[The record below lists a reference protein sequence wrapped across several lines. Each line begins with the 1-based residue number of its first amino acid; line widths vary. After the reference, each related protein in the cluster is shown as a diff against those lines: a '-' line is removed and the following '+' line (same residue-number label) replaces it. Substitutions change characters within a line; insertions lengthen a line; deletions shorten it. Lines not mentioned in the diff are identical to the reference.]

1 MPIGVIV
8 NSSAVFVGGILG
20 ALLGKRI
27 PERLRT
33 SLPLAFGAASMSM
46 GINYILKLKIL
57 PVVVLALIV
66 GTAIGE
72 LIYFEK
78 GIEKVATA
86 VRGPV
91 ERLFGGK
98 KASAQ
103 EGAEDKSAFM
113 EKFVAIFILFCASG
127 TGIFGA
133 LNEGMTGDYSV
144 LVTKSILDFF
154 TSGIFAATLGI
165 LVATIAL
172 PQFAVLFALFL
183 SASVILPMT
192 TPDMIANF
200 TACGGMIMLAT
211 GLRISG
217 IKSFPIAN
225 MLPALVLVMP
235 LTYLWVTYI

>member
-20 ALLGKRI
+20 ALLGNRI

-33 SLPLAFGAASMSM
+33 ALPLAFGAASMSM
-46 GINYILKLKIL
+46 GITYILKLKIL

-78 GIEKVATA
+78 GIEKLARA
-86 VRGPV
+86 ARGPV
-91 ERLFGGK
+91 ERLFGSK
-98 KASAQ
+98 KGAAQ
-103 EGAEDKSAFM
+103 EGVEESTAFM

-154 TSGIFAATLGI
+154 TSGIFAATLGF
-165 LVATIAL
+165 LVATIAI
-172 PQFAVLFALFL
+172 PQFAVLLALFF
-183 SASVILPMT
+183 SAAVILPMT
-192 TPDMIANF
+192 TPEMIANF

-235 LTYLWVTYI
+235 ITHLWMTYL